1 MPAPEKE
8 RRKKEKKKNKIEE
21 RKLIYSGGDIVE
33 YDLIISGGTVID
45 GTGAE
50 GKRADI
56 AVSNGRIA
64 RIGDLSADSAAQ
76 TIDATNKV
84 VTPGFVDLHTHL
96 DAQVGW
102 DPLMSSSS
110 YHGVTTAMIGNCGV
124 TFAPCSPKNRR
135 YLAEL
140 MESVEDIAADA
151 IMDGLPWDWTTYGE
165 YLDSV
170 QALRPALNVVGL
182 AGHSAIRYEA
192 MGDRSMDEGAQAT
205 DKELDHIAQMVKQ
218 SVEEGAVGFS
228 TSRFLMHTVPDGR
241 CTPGTWA
248 DLRETKAIQQAIVD
262 GGGVGAMFQSAN
274 DMQTRYETE
283 LQMFRDATDVGCQV
297 LFSGGTGPQG
307 DGGVERWNQFFEEQ
321 NEGGKRLAS
330 LCHTR
335 PSGAFFGLAQLSPFT
350 KSSSAWKDLMAL
362 PTIADRVEAMRH
374 EATRAK
380 LIAEGIAS
388 GDMHKLAPM
397 MHPFGMGE
405 TPDLDFNRRASLAQL
420 AEESGKD
427 PVEIYVE
434 RLLASEGKEFFN
446 FWMFGGHLEN
456 QWKYMQLPHVVP
468 MLGDAGAHVGFF
480 TDTDSPTVLLSELT
494 REQGVY
500 TLPEAIHRITGKS
513 AEIIGLKQRGELK
526 EGWHAD
532 INVIDYANLSTCHP
546 EYVNDFPH
554 GGGRFIVKGKGY
566 AATIV
571 AGEVIIANGQHTGN
585 RPGQVIREFIRG

>member
-1 MPAPEKE
+1 M
-8 RRKKEKKKNKIEE
+8 
-21 RKLIYSGGDIVE
+21 E

-76 TIDATNKV
+76 TIDASGKV

-228 TSRFLMHTVPDGR
+228 TSRFLLHTVPDGR

-248 DLRETKAIQQAIVD
+248 DLRETKVIQQAIVD

-297 LFSGGTGPQG
+297 LFSGGAGPKD

-350 KSSSAWKDLMAL
+350 KSSTAWKDLMAL
-362 PTIADRVEAMRH
+362 PTIADRVDAIRH

-380 LIAEGIAS
+380 LIAEGIAA
-388 GDMHKLAPM
+388 GDMQKLAHM
-397 MHPFGMGE
+397 LHPFGTNE

-427 PVEIYVE
+427 PVEIYVD

-446 FWMFGGHLEN
+446 YWMFGGHLEN

-532 INVIDYANLSTCHP
+532 INIIDYENLSTCHP

-554 GGGRFIVKGKGY
+554 GGGRFVVKGRGY

-571 AGEVIIANGQHTGN
+571 AGEVIIANGEHTGK
-585 RPGQVIREFIRG
+585 RPGQVIREFVRG

>member
-1 MPAPEKE
+1 M
-8 RRKKEKKKNKIEE
+8 
-21 RKLIYSGGDIVE
+21 
-33 YDLIISGGTVID
+33 VID
-45 GTGAE
+45 GSGSEA
-50 GKRADI
+50 KRVDV

-76 TIDATNKV
+76 VINAAGKV

-124 TFAPCSPKNRR
+124 TFAPCSPNNRR

-151 IMDGLPWDWTTYGE
+151 IMDGLPWDWTSYGE

-192 MGDRSMDEGAQAT
+192 MGDRSMDEDVQASS
-205 DKELDHIAQMVKQ
+205 KELDHIGQMVKQ
-218 SVEEGAVGFS
+218 SLEEGAVGFS
-228 TSRFLMHTVPDGR
+228 TSRFLLHTVPDGR

-248 DLRETKAIQQAIVD
+248 DLRETKTIQQAIID
-262 GGGVGAMFQSAN
+262 GGGVGAVFQSAN

-283 LQMFRDATDVGCQV
+283 LQMFRDATELGCQV
-297 LFSGGTGPQG
+297 LFSGGTGAKG
-307 DGGVERWNQFFEEQ
+307 DGGVERWGEFFEEQ
-321 NEGGKRLAS
+321 NQGGKRLAS
-330 LCHTR
+330 ICHTR

-350 KSSSAWKDLMAL
+350 KSSAAWKALMAL
-362 PTIADRVEAMRH
+362 PTIADRVDAMRN
-374 EATRAK
+374 EATRSA
-380 LIAEGIAS
+380 LIAEGVAS
-388 GDMHKLAPM
+388 GDMQKLAHM
-397 MHPFGMGE
+397 LHPFGMEE
-405 TPDLDFNRRASLAQL
+405 TPNLDFNRQASLQQL
-420 AEESGKD
+420 ADEANKD

-446 FWMFGGHLEN
+446 YWMFGGNLEN
-456 QWKYMQLPHVVP
+456 QWKFMQLPDVVP

-500 TLPEAIHRITGKS
+500 TLPEAVHRITGKS
-513 AEIIGLKQRGELK
+513 AQIIGLKERGELK

-532 INVIDYANLSTCHP
+532 INVIDYENLTTCHP

-585 RPGQVIREFIRG
+585 RPGQVIREFVRG

>member
-1 MPAPEKE
+1 
-8 RRKKEKKKNKIEE
+8 
-21 RKLIYSGGDIVE
+21 VE
-33 YDLIISGGTVID
+33 YDLIVSGGTVVD
-45 GTGAE
+45 GSGADAVH
-50 GKRADI
+50 ADI
-56 AVSNGRIA
+56 AVSNGRIQ
-64 RIGDLSADSAAQ
+64 RIGDLSGATAAR
-76 TIDATNKV
+76 TIDATGKV

-151 IMDGLPWDWTTYGE
+151 IMDGLPWNWTSYGE

-170 QALRPALNVVGL
+170 QALQPALNVVGL

-192 MGDRSMDEGAQAT
+192 MGDRSMDEGVQAS
-205 DKELDHIAQMVKQ
+205 DKELEHIAQMVQQ

-228 TSRFLMHTVPDGR
+228 TSRFLLHTVPDGR

-248 DLRETKAIQQAIVD
+248 DLRETKAIQEAVIA
-262 GGGVGAMFQSAN
+262 GGGIGALFQSAN

-283 LQMFRDATDVGCQV
+283 LQMFRDGTELGCQV
-297 LFSGGTGPQG
+297 LFSGGTGAQG
-307 DGGVERWNQFFEEQ
+307 DGGVSRWGEFLEQQ
-321 NEGGKRLAS
+321 NEGGRRLAS
-330 LCHTR
+330 ICHTR

-350 KSSSAWKDLMAL
+350 KKSSAWKELMAL
-362 PTIADRVEAMRH
+362 PTIADRVDVLRNESQ
-374 EATRAK
+374 RAR
-380 LIAEGIAS
+380 LIAEGIEA
-388 GDMHKLAPM
+388 GDMEGLAPM
-397 MHPFGMGE
+397 LHPFGNDE
-405 TPDLDFNRRASLAQL
+405 TPDLDFARKASLKQL
-420 AEESGKD
+420 AEAAGKD
-427 PVEIYVE
+427 PVEVYVE
-434 RLLASEGKEFFN
+434 RLLASQGKEFFN
-446 FWMFGGHLEN
+446 YWMFGGNLEN

-494 REQGVY
+494 RKQGVY
-500 TLPEAIHRITGKS
+500 SLPEAIHRITGKS
-513 AEIIGLKQRGELK
+513 AEIIGLKERGQLK

-532 INVIDYANLSTCHP
+532 INVIDYDNLSTCQP

-554 GGGRFIVKGKGY
+554 GGGRFVVKARGY
-566 AATIV
+566 DATLV
-571 AGEVIIANGQHTGN
+571 GGEVIIEKGEHTGV
-585 RPGQVIREFIRG
+585 RPGSVIRDFVRG

>member
-1 MPAPEKE
+1 
-8 RRKKEKKKNKIEE
+8 
-21 RKLIYSGGDIVE
+21 VE

-45 GTGAE
+45 GTGADA
-50 GKRADI
+50 KRADI
-56 AVSNGRIA
+56 AVNNGRIA
-64 RIGDLSADSAAQ
+64 RIGDLTADTAAQ
-76 TIDATNKV
+76 IIDAKGKV

-124 TFAPCSPKNRR
+124 TFAPCSPNNRR

-192 MGDRSMDEGAQAT
+192 MGDRSMDEGAQAS
-205 DKELDHIAQMVKQ
+205 DKELEHIAQMVKQ

-228 TSRFLMHTVPDGR
+228 TSRFLLHTVPDGR

-262 GGGVGAMFQSAN
+262 GGGIGAMFQSAN

-283 LQMFRDATDVGCQV
+283 LQMFRDATELGCQV

-307 DGGVERWNQFFEEQ
+307 DGGVSRWNEFFEEQ
-321 NEGGKRLAS
+321 NQGGKRLAS

-350 KSSSAWKDLMAL
+350 KKSSAWKELMAL
-362 PTIADRVEAMRH
+362 PTIADRVQAMRQ

-380 LIAEGIAS
+380 LISEGIAS
-388 GDMHKLAPM
+388 GDMQNLAHM
-397 MHPFGMGE
+397 LHPFGTDE
-405 TPDLDFNRRASLAQL
+405 TPNLDFNRRASLQQL
-420 AEESGKD
+420 ADESGKD
-427 PVEIYVE
+427 PVEVYVD
-434 RLLASEGKEFFN
+434 RLVASEGKEFFN
-446 FWMFGGHLEN
+446 YWMFGGHLEN

-500 TLPEAIHRITGKS
+500 TLSEAIHRITGKS
-513 AEIIGLKQRGELK
+513 AEIIGLKERGELR

-554 GGGRFIVKGKGY
+554 GGGRFVVKGKGY

-571 AGEVIIANGQHTGN
+571 AGEVIIANGQHTGK

>member
-1 MPAPEKE
+1 M
-8 RRKKEKKKNKIEE
+8 
-21 RKLIYSGGDIVE
+21 E

-218 SVEEGAVGFS
+218 SVEDGAVGFS
-228 TSRFLMHTVPDGR
+228 TSRFLLHTVPDGR

-283 LQMFRDATDVGCQV
+283 LQMFRDATDIGCQV

-380 LIAEGIAS
+380 LIAEGIAA
-388 GDMHKLAPM
+388 GDMQKLAHM
-397 MHPFGMGE
+397 LHPFGTNE

-427 PVEIYVE
+427 PVEIYVD
-434 RLLASEGKEFFN
+434 RLLASEGREFFN
-446 FWMFGGHLEN
+446 YWMFGGHLEN

>member
-1 MPAPEKE
+1 M
-8 RRKKEKKKNKIEE
+8 
-21 RKLIYSGGDIVE
+21 E

-56 AVSNGRIA
+56 AVSKGRIA

-218 SVEEGAVGFS
+218 SVEDGAVGFS
-228 TSRFLMHTVPDGR
+228 TSRFLLHTVPDGR

-374 EATRAK
+374 EATRTT
-380 LIAEGIAS
+380 LIAEGIAA
-388 GDMHKLAPM
+388 GDMQKLAHM
-397 MHPFGMGE
+397 LHPFGTNE

-427 PVEIYVE
+427 PVEIYVD
-434 RLLASEGKEFFN
+434 RLLASEGREFFN
-446 FWMFGGHLEN
+446 YWMFGGHLEN

-571 AGEVIIANGQHTGN
+571 AGEVIIADGQHTGN

>member
-1 MPAPEKE
+1 M
-8 RRKKEKKKNKIEE
+8 
-21 RKLIYSGGDIVE
+21 E

-45 GTGAE
+45 GTGADA
-50 GKRADI
+50 KRADI
-56 AVSNGRIA
+56 AVNNGRIA
-64 RIGDLSADSAAQ
+64 RIGDLTADTAAQ
-76 TIDATNKV
+76 IIDAKGKV

-124 TFAPCSPKNRR
+124 TFAPCSPNNRR

-192 MGDRSMDEGAQAT
+192 MGDRSMDEGAQAS
-205 DKELDHIAQMVKQ
+205 DKELEHIAQMVRQ

-228 TSRFLMHTVPDGR
+228 TSRFLLHTVPDGR

-262 GGGVGAMFQSAN
+262 GGGIGAMFQSAN

-283 LQMFRDATDVGCQV
+283 LQMFRDATELGCQV

-307 DGGVERWNQFFEEQ
+307 DGGVSRWNEFFEEQ
-321 NEGGKRLAS
+321 NQGGKRLAS

-350 KSSSAWKDLMAL
+350 KKSSAWKELMAL
-362 PTIADRVEAMRH
+362 PTIADRVQAMRQ

-380 LIAEGIAS
+380 LISEGIAS
-388 GDMHKLAPM
+388 GDMQNLAHM
-397 MHPFGMGE
+397 LHPFGTDE
-405 TPDLDFNRRASLAQL
+405 TPNLDFNRRASLQQL
-420 AEESGKD
+420 ADESGKD
-427 PVEIYVE
+427 PVEVYVD
-434 RLLASEGKEFFN
+434 RLVASEGKEFFN
-446 FWMFGGHLEN
+446 YWMFGGHLEN

-513 AEIIGLKQRGELK
+513 AEIIGLKERGELR

-554 GGGRFIVKGKGY
+554 GGGRFVVKGKGY

-571 AGEVIIANGQHTGN
+571 GGEVIIANGQHTGK

>member
-1 MPAPEKE
+1 M
-8 RRKKEKKKNKIEE
+8 
-21 RKLIYSGGDIVE
+21 E
-33 YDLIISGGTVID
+33 YDLIISGGSVID

-76 TIDATNKV
+76 SIDASGKV

-228 TSRFLMHTVPDGR
+228 TSRFLLHTVPDGR

-283 LQMFRDATDVGCQV
+283 LQMFRDATDIGCQV

-362 PTIADRVEAMRH
+362 PTIADRVDAMRH

-380 LIAEGIAS
+380 LITEGIAA
-388 GDMHKLAPM
+388 GDMQKLAHM
-397 MHPFGMGE
+397 LHPFGTNE

-427 PVEIYVE
+427 PVEIYVD
-434 RLLASEGKEFFN
+434 RLLASEGREFFN
-446 FWMFGGHLEN
+446 YWMFGGHLEN

-571 AGEVIIANGQHTGN
+571 AGEVIIANGEHTGK
-585 RPGQVIREFIRG
+585 RPGQVIREFVRG

>member
-1 MPAPEKE
+1 M
-8 RRKKEKKKNKIEE
+8 
-21 RKLIYSGGDIVE
+21 E

-50 GKRADI
+50 GKQADI

-64 RIGDLSADSAAQ
+64 RIGDLSGDSAAQ
-76 TIDATNKV
+76 SIDASGKV

-218 SVEEGAVGFS
+218 SLEDGAVGFS
-228 TSRFLMHTVPDGR
+228 TSRFLLHTVPDGR

-283 LQMFRDATDVGCQV
+283 LQMFRDATDIGCQV

-380 LIAEGIAS
+380 LIAEGIAA
-388 GDMHKLAPM
+388 GDMQKLAHM
-397 MHPFGMGE
+397 LHPFGTNE

-427 PVEIYVE
+427 PVEIYVD
-434 RLLASEGKEFFN
+434 RLLASEGREFFN
-446 FWMFGGHLEN
+446 YWMFGGHLEN

-513 AEIIGLKQRGELK
+513 AEIIGLKQRGELR

>member
-1 MPAPEKE
+1 M
-8 RRKKEKKKNKIEE
+8 
-21 RKLIYSGGDIVE
+21 E
-33 YDLIISGGTVID
+33 YDLIISGGSVID

-76 TIDATNKV
+76 SIDASGKV

-228 TSRFLMHTVPDGR
+228 TSRFLLHTVPDGR

-283 LQMFRDATDVGCQV
+283 LQMFRDATDIGCQV

-362 PTIADRVEAMRH
+362 PTIADRVDAMRH

-380 LIAEGIAS
+380 LITEGIAA
-388 GDMHKLAPM
+388 GDMQKLAHM
-397 MHPFGMGE
+397 LHPFGTNE

-427 PVEIYVE
+427 PVEIYVD

-446 FWMFGGHLEN
+446 YWMFGGHLEN

-571 AGEVIIANGQHTGN
+571 AGEVIIANGQHTGK